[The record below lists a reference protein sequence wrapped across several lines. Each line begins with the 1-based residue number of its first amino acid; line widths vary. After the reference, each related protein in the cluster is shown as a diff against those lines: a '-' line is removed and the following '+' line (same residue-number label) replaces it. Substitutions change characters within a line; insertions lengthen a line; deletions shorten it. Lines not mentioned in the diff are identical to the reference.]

1 MAAVGNGRFHKME
14 EACWEKRIM
23 NEHELDAALIRR
35 YEDIFSH
42 PRRLELKT
50 RIQRFLGGL
59 LRSAAHQWK
68 RDFDILGSLGLI
80 LLSLPVLMLIAVL
93 IKLEDRGP
101 VLFRQTRVGKN
112 GRLFK
117 MLKFRS
123 MCRDAEQRMDELLE
137 RNEHKK
143 GVTFKIKE
151 DPRVTRIG
159 KYLRKY
165 SLDELP
171 QFFNVLSGD
180 MSLVGPRPPVPREVA
195 LYSLED
201 RRRLLITPGI
211 TCFWQVGGR
220 SEIDFHGQVKL
231 DLDYIEQQ
239 SFRTDLRILLRTIPA
254 VLWSKGAY

>member
-1 MAAVGNGRFHKME
+1 
-14 EACWEKRIM
+14 M
-23 NEHELDAALIRR
+23 NEDELNAALIRR
-35 YEDIFSH
+35 YEEIFSH
-42 PRRLELKT
+42 PKRLQAMTRASRSLRR
-50 RIQRFLGGL
+50 L
-59 LRSAAHQWK
+59 LRSTAAQCK
-68 RDFDILGSLGLI
+68 RDFDILGSLALI
-80 LLSLPVLMLIAVL
+80 VLSMPLLLLIALL

-101 VLFRQTRVGKN
+101 VIFCQTRVGKN

-117 MLKFRS
+117 MFKFRS
-123 MCRDAEQRMDELLE
+123 MCRDAEKKMDQLLDL
-137 RNEHKK
+137 NEHKK
-143 GVTFKIKE
+143 GVTFKIKD

-171 QFFNVLSGD
+171 QFFNVLIGD

-201 RRRLLITPGI
+201 RRRLWVTPGI

-239 SFRTDLRILLRTIPA
+239 SFWTDLKILLLTIPA
-254 VLWSKGAY
+254 VLRSKGAY

>member
-1 MAAVGNGRFHKME
+1 
-14 EACWEKRIM
+14 M
-23 NEHELDAALIRR
+23 NEHELNAALIQR
-35 YEDIFSH
+35 YEAIFSH

-50 RIQRFLGGL
+50 RLRRFLAITF
-59 LRSAAHQWK
+59 RRAAAQWK
-68 RDFDILGSLGLI
+68 RDFDIVGSLGLI
-80 LLSLPVLMLIAVL
+80 VLSFPMLLLIALL

-101 VLFRQTRVGKN
+101 VIFRQTRVGKN
-112 GRLFK
+112 GRLFQ
-117 MLKFRS
+117 MFKFRS
-123 MCRDAEQRMDELLE
+123 MCRDAEQKMAELLE
-137 RNEHKK
+137 FNEHKN

-171 QFFNVLSGD
+171 QFFNVLCGD
-180 MSLVGPRPPVPREVA
+180 MSLVGPRPPVPGEVA

-201 RRRLLITPGI
+201 RRRLWITPGI

-220 SEIDFHGQVKL
+220 SDIDFHGQVKL

-239 SFRTDLRILLRTIPA
+239 SFWTDLKILLRTIPA

>member
-1 MAAVGNGRFHKME
+1 
-14 EACWEKRIM
+14 M
-23 NEHELDAALIRR
+23 NEHELNAALIQR
-35 YEDIFSH
+35 YEAIFSH

-50 RIQRFLGGL
+50 RIQRFLGNTFRG
-59 LRSAAHQWK
+59 ATAQWK
-68 RDFDILGSLGLI
+68 RDFDIVGSLGLI
-80 LLSLPVLMLIAVL
+80 VLSFPMLLLIALL

-101 VLFRQTRVGKN
+101 VIFRQTRVGKN
-112 GRLFK
+112 GRLFQ
-117 MLKFRS
+117 MFKFRS
-123 MCRDAEQRMDELLE
+123 MCRDAEQKMAELLE
-137 RNEHKK
+137 FNEHKN

-171 QFFNVLSGD
+171 QFFNVLCGD
-180 MSLVGPRPPVPREVA
+180 MSLVGPRPPVPGEVA

-201 RRRLLITPGI
+201 RRRLWITPGI

-220 SEIDFHGQVKL
+220 SDIDFHGQVKL

-239 SFRTDLRILLRTIPA
+239 SFWTDLKILLRTIPA